1 MNIGTRIRK
10 IISERGLKQNWVA
23 LTAGMSEGALQRVLD
38 NKNAPNAHNLARLS
52 EVLGVSTD
60 YLLGLK
66 DKAS

>member
-10 IISERGLKQNWVA
+10 LINERGLKQNWVA
-23 LTAGMSEGALQRVLD
+23 LTAGMSEGAFQRVLD